1 MNRRKT
7 TIILV
12 SVILLLLT
20 ATVIAGAL
28 MDNSNVE
35 ADFSRRTLTPSME
48 HPFGTDMLGRDVFTR
63 TIMGLTL
70 SLFVGMVA
78 ALVSSIIAIIVGV
91 CAALGKGWVDH
102 FANWLIDLTLSI
114 PHTLLVILISVAA
127 GRGWQGL
134 MIGIIFTHW
143 TVLARIVRGEVLQ
156 IRKNSYITLSRKFGH
171 SGFWVITRHILPH
184 MIPQYLV
191 GLILLIP
198 HAIMHEAGLTFLGFG
213 LPPEQPA
220 IGIILSES
228 MRYLSAGMWWLAFF
242 PGLALVIMVLLIDK
256 LGECVK
262 LLLSPATAQE

>member
-1 MNRRKT
+1 MNRRKIT
-7 TIILV
+7 LILI
-12 SVILLLLT
+12 SVILILLITTL
-20 ATVIAGAL
+20 IAGTF
-28 MDNSNVE
+28 MDRSNIE
-35 ADFSRRTLTPSME
+35 ADFSRRTLSPSLE
-48 HPFGTDMLGRDVFTR
+48 HPFGTDILGRDVFTR
-63 TIMGLTL
+63 TIMGLSL
-70 SLFVGMVA
+70 SLLVGMA
-78 ALVSSIIAIIVGV
+78 AAAVSSILAIIVGV
-91 CAALGKGWVDH
+91 CAAIGKCWVDH

-143 TVLARIVRGEVLQ
+143 TVLARVIRGEVLQ
-156 IRKNSYITLSRKFGH
+156 IHKNHYISLSRKFGR

-228 MRYLSAGMWWLAFF
+228 MRYLSVGMWWPAFF

-262 LLLSPATAQE
+262 LLLSPTSAQE